1 MTMEI
6 EVRDEGSIAVA
17 AVRGSLDGLTA
28 ESFEERFAR
37 EIDGGRVRWVVDL
50 AALDYVSSA
59 GLRALLGGMKS
70 ARSGGG
76 DLRLAAA
83 AADVERVL
91 DLSGF
96 TSILKLFATL
106 EEALGSYAE

>member
-1 MTMEI
+1 MTLEI
-6 EVRDEGSIAVA
+6 EVREEGDVAVA

-28 ESFEERFAR
+28 EDFEAR
-37 EIDGGRVRWVVDL
+37 LGGEIDAGRVRWVLDL

-70 ARSGGG
+70 ARGQGG
-76 DLRLAAA
+76 DLRLASA

-91 DLSGF
+91 DLAGF
-96 TSILKLFATL
+96 TSILKLFPSL
-106 EEALGSYAE
+106 DEALGSYAE